1 MNGQPAGQQGQQIN
15 IKIDD
20 ATLKGAHAN
29 AMGISH
35 AKEEFVLDFM
45 NIFPWQKVGVV
56 TSRVITSPG
65 HMKRIYRAMEEN
77 IKKYEDKFGKIEEAQ
92 SPQEGEV
99 GFKTA

>member
-1 MNGQPAGQQGQQIN
+1 MDNQPQQQQQIN

-20 ATLKGAHAN
+20 ATLKGTYAN

-35 AKEEFVLDFM
+35 SKEEFVLDFM
-45 NIFPWQKVGVV
+45 NIYPWQRAGVV

-65 HMKRIYRAMEEN
+65 HVKRIFKALEEN
-77 IKKYEDKFGKIEEAQ
+77 IKKYEAKFGKIEIAAGPSANEI
-92 SPQEGEV
+92 